1 MAGSTSSQT
10 HLLQPTRSSVLPTT
24 MTGRQRRI
32 VAFALVMCWQ
42 TVTEAQQQ
50 YHSAN
55 AAQRAGAESPE
66 LLAAAA
72 AASEAATLTAVAAI
86 RAALAAAVGAE
97 RVDVGNR
104 TLLREVC
111 APPMS
116 AACSRECSLS
126 LARSLGHIPCAR
138 SLSLLAAGS
147 AGSRSFDEPPPPVLL
162 VARPPSLAPAHAR
175 FALARARFPCPPLF
189 HEVVSSLSSLLCPST
204 VCASTRPRL
213 FPSCRAGPGLAE
225 RRRGARGGGI
235 ARALA
240 SGDARAR
247 APDGRESPV

>member
-1 MAGSTSSQT
+1 MN
-10 HLLQPTRSSVLPTT
+10 
-24 MTGRQRRI
+24 GRQRRI

-162 VARPPSLAPAHAR
+162 IARPPSLAPAHAR
-175 FALARARFPCPPLF
+175 FALARARFPCPPSFMKLSHLCRLF
-189 HEVVSSLSSLLCPST
+189 SVPLPSARPPGRASSLLAVRGQGSLS
-204 VCASTRPRL
+204 VDEVREAVAS
-213 FPSCRAGPGLAE
+213 
-225 RRRGARGGGI
+225 
-235 ARALA
+235 
-240 SGDARAR
+240 R
-247 APDGRESPV
+247 APWRAATRELVRRTAANRPFEF